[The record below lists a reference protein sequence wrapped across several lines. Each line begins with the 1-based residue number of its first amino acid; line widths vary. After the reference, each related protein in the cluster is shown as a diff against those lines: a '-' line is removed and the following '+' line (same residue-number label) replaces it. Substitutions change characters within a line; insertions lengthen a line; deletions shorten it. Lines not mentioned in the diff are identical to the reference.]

1 MKSVFFYGLFMDEN
15 LLKEKGLNPLNSKL
29 AHVVGYGFRIGERA
43 TLVKSVHERSYGS
56 VMQLSEEKLNVL
68 YGDEG
73 VLDYV
78 PEEVTATDTKGTN
91 LSAVSYI
98 LPMEKLSGKNREYA
112 KALVIVARNIGLPEE
127 YLREIETWDK

>member
-1 MKSVFFYGLFMDEN
+1 
-15 LLKEKGLNPLNSKL
+15 
-29 AHVVGYGFRIGERA
+29 
-43 TLVKSVHERSYGS
+43 
-56 VMQLSEEKLNVL
+56 MQLSEEKLNVL